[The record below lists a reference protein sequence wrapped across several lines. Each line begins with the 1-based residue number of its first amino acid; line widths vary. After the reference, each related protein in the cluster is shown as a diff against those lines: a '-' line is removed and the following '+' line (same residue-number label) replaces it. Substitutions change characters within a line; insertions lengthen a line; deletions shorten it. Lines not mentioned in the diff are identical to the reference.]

1 MTMSNRQNRLDPS
14 MLDPEE
20 LKDLVRFLSATG
32 SPALV
37 DEHGEHL
44 ELPKPVYQQLLRV
57 LKMMN
62 EGRAIVM
69 LPEEETFTTQAA
81 ANYLGVSRQHLVN
94 LLEGEEIP
102 FHRVGTHRR
111 VYFKDLLA
119 YERRRDTSRRQTLD
133 KLMTQVDD
141 AGLYGASYTGGNNA
155 D

>member
-1 MTMSNRQNRLDPS
+1 MSTRQNRLDPS
-14 MLDPEE
+14 MLDPDE

-37 DEHGEHL
+37 DEHGERL
-44 ELPKPVYQQLLRV
+44 ELPKPVFQQLLRV

-69 LPEEETFTTQAA
+69 LPEEETFTTQAS
-81 ANYLGVSRQHLVN
+81 ANFLGVSRQHLVD
-94 LLEGEEIP
+94 LLEAEEIP

-133 KLMTQVDD
+133 KLMKQVDD
-141 AGLYGASYTGGNNA
+141 AGLYDAAYTGGN
-155 D
+155 DDD

>member
-1 MTMSNRQNRLDPS
+1 MTMSTAQNRLDPS
-14 MLDPEE
+14 LLEPDE
-20 LKDLVRFLSATG
+20 LRGLVRFLSKTG
-32 SPALV
+32 APALI
-37 DEHGEHL
+37 DEEGNRL
-44 ELPKPVYQQLLRV
+44 DLPKPVFQTLLRV

-81 ANYLGVSRQHLVN
+81 ANYLGVSRQHLVD

-119 YERRRDTSRRQTLD
+119 YERRRDAGRRKALD
-133 KLMTQVDD
+133 KIMSEVDE
-141 AGLYGASYTGGNNA
+141 AGLYDSSYTGEN

>member
-1 MTMSNRQNRLDPS
+1 MSTRQNRLDPS
-14 MLDPEE
+14 MIDPHE
-20 LKDLVRFLSATG
+20 LEDLVRFLSATG

-37 DEHGEHL
+37 DEHGERL
-44 ELPKPVYQQLLRV
+44 ELPKPVFQQLLRV
-57 LKMMN
+57 LKMMK

-81 ANYLGVSRQHLVN
+81 ANYLGVSRQHLVD
-94 LLEGEEIP
+94 LLEAEEIP

-133 KLMTQVDD
+133 KLMKQVDD
-141 AGLYGASYTGGNNA
+141 AGLYDAAYTGGN
-155 D
+155 DGD

>member
-1 MTMSNRQNRLDPS
+1 MTMSTRQNRLDPS
-14 MLDPEE
+14 MLDPDE

-37 DEHGEHL
+37 DEHGERL
-44 ELPKPVYQQLLRV
+44 ELPKPVFQQLLRV

-69 LPEEETFTTQAA
+69 LPEEETFTTQAS
-81 ANYLGVSRQHLVN
+81 ANFLGVSRQHLVD

-133 KLMTQVDD
+133 KLMKQVDD
-141 AGLYGASYTGGNNA
+141 AGLYDAAYTGGN
-155 D
+155 DDD

>member
-1 MTMSNRQNRLDPS
+1 MTMSTRQNRLDPS
-14 MLDPEE
+14 MLDPDE

-37 DEHGEHL
+37 DEHGERL
-44 ELPKPVYQQLLRV
+44 DLPKPVFEQLLRV

-69 LPEEETFTTQAA
+69 LPEEETFTTQAS
-81 ANYLGVSRQHLVN
+81 ANFLGVSRQHLVD
-94 LLEGEEIP
+94 LLEAEEIP

-133 KLMTQVDD
+133 KLMKQVDD
-141 AGLYGASYTGGNNA
+141 AGLYDAAYTGRNDG